1 MVTWYN
7 PAESVVSTVL
17 TTSAATPPTV
27 TVGEIVLSQGDPLT
41 TVPAGTGG
49 LVAPK
54 PSPTGMQGSP
64 GLAGTVPATAAGS
77 AMAA

>member
-1 MVTWYN
+1 MVTWYK

-27 TVGEIVLSQGDPLT
+27 TVGEIIVAGDPLT

-54 PSPTGMQGSP
+54 PVPHRTTRSP
-64 GLAGTVPATAAGS
+64 GLAATVPAMAAGS